1 MRRSSKPDPADEAA
15 CRRLALDLLA
25 RREHSRLELE
35 RKLASRGFHAPVV
48 AGALD
53 RLEAAGALSA
63 ERFGASFVRSRIAR
77 GQGPLR
83 IRMELEQRGV
93 ASDAAAELLG
103 QAEVD
108 WNEAARE
115 VRRKRFGQAAPRD
128 FKERARQARF
138 LEQRGFGS
146 SAIRAALDL
155 GPDSD

>member
-1 MRRSSKPDPADEAA
+1 VRRSSKPDPADEAA

-53 RLEAAGALSA
+53 RLEAAGALST

-83 IRMELEQRGV
+83 IRLELEQRGV
-93 ASDAAAELLG
+93 ASHSAAELLE